1 MRRNDSPCRH
11 CPDQGCGKQ
20 GECQKYM
27 AYWEENRR
35 RNEKHIAESVTDEYV
50 MQRHIRIKKGKMAL
64 DSKKYRPK
72 GD

>member
-1 MRRNDSPCRH
+1 
-11 CPDQGCGKQ
+11 
-20 GECQKYM
+20 M

-72 GD
+72 GE

>member
-1 MRRNDSPCRH
+1 
-11 CPDQGCGKQ
+11 
-20 GECQKYM
+20 M

-35 RNEKHIAESVTDEYV
+35 RYEKHIAESVTDEYV